1 MNVVSDHRAGFGF
14 VPHECHVHESLH
26 FVTRIVAF
34 SGPRINNRSKA
45 RGDLLN
51 TFQIVVLASTL
62 SACGPSAQAQ
72 ETNNDQTTQLK
83 VARMSQKVLFEKMM
97 GKWEGNCRTWFEPGK
112 LADESKV
119 IGEITGVLG
128 GRFLRHTYEGTIQG
142 KRRRGEDLI
151 AFNSVTKT
159 FQSSWVDDF
168 HMNYAI
174 MFSQGK
180 ATERGFT
187 VRGDYDV
194 GENQPKW
201 GWRTEF
207 ELLDDDHLTITAYN
221 IPPEGKE
228 AKAVETTYRRV
239 KKAGGTSR

>member
-1 MNVVSDHRAGFGF
+1 MNTLQV
-14 VPHECHVHESLH
+14 
-26 FVTRIVAF
+26 IV
-34 SGPRINNRSKA
+34 
-45 RGDLLN
+45 L
-51 TFQIVVLASTL
+51 TFAVIAY
-62 SACGPSAQAQ
+62 GISAQAQ
-72 ETNNDQTTQLK
+72 ETNNDQITQLK
-83 VARMSQKVLFEKMM
+83 VTRMSQKVLFEKMI
-97 GKWEGNCRTWFEPGK
+97 GRWEGNCRTWFEPGK

-119 IGEITGVLG
+119 TGEITGVPDG
-128 GRFLRHTYEGTIQG
+128 QFLRHTYEGTIQG
-142 KRRRGEDLI
+142 KRRRGEDMI
-151 AFNSVTKT
+151 AFNSMTKT

-180 ATERGFT
+180 VTERGFT
-187 VRGDYDV
+187 VRGEYDV

-221 IPPEGKE
+221 IHPEGME

-239 KKAGGTSR
+239 K

>member
-1 MNVVSDHRAGFGF
+1 MN
-14 VPHECHVHESLH
+14 
-26 FVTRIVAF
+26 TIRILI
-34 SGPRINNRSKA
+34 S
-45 RGDLLN
+45 
-51 TFQIVVLASTL
+51 TFALIAYAV
-62 SACGPSAQAQ
+62 SAQAQ
-72 ETNNDQTTQLK
+72 ETNKDELT
-83 VARMSQKVLFEKMM
+83 QKVLFKKMT
-97 GKWEGNCRTWFEPGK
+97 GKWEGTCRTWFEPGK

-119 IGEITGVLG
+119 TGEITGVLD
-128 GRFLRHTYEGTIQG
+128 GRFLRHTYQGMIQG
-142 KRRRGEDLI
+142 KPRRGEELI
-151 AFNSVTKT
+151 AFNSITKT

-187 VRGDYDV
+187 VRGEYDV
-194 GENQPKW
+194 GENEPKW

-221 IPPEGKE
+221 IHPEGME

-239 KKAGGTSR
+239 EKEDDADR

>member
-1 MNVVSDHRAGFGF
+1 MKTLQVVVFTFA
-14 VPHECHVHESLH
+14 
-26 FVTRIVAF
+26 VTAY
-34 SGPRINNRSKA
+34 A
-45 RGDLLN
+45 L
-51 TFQIVVLASTL
+51 
-62 SACGPSAQAQ
+62 SAQAQ
-72 ETNNDQTTQLK
+72 VTNNDQTTQLK
-83 VARMSQKVLFEKMM
+83 VTRMSQKVLFEKMM
-97 GKWEGNCRTWFEPGK
+97 GRWEGNCRTWFEPGK

-119 IGEITGVLG
+119 IGEITGVLDG
-128 GRFLRHTYEGTIQG
+128 LFLRHTYEGMIQG
-142 KRRRGEDLI
+142 KRRRGEDMI
-151 AFNSVTKT
+151 AFNSVAKT

-174 MFSQGK
+174 LFSQGK

-221 IPPEGKE
+221 IHPEGME
-228 AKAVETTYRRV
+228 AKAVETTYHRI
-239 KKAGGTSR
+239 KNGK